1 MLQSCLLFNPLSLK
15 RLVPSDFTRLTKK
28 FCLFVSMQ
36 KLLYTPLE
44 KLFIL
49 QSSEKSS
56 PPHPLVS
63 PGNALYAL
71 DKAHPGYLMQAL
83 T

>member
-1 MLQSCLLFNPLSLK
+1 MAGKPFSSSLLNLSFSLAAIPLE
-15 RLVPSDFTRLTKK
+15 
-28 FCLFVSMQ
+28 